1 MVVPNTG
8 RDMPAG
14 AHGNLIRPVPMEVS
28 GKQRWTGVSGALV
41 QGCCGKGRLIISTFE
56 LASPWLDD
64 PIW

>member
-1 MVVPNTG
+1 
-8 RDMPAG
+8 MPAG